1 MRVLVTGST
10 GYIGSRLV
18 PVLLEAGHEVL
29 AATRG
34 SDLDDFGW
42 GEQVTRAPLDIEDPD
57 SVRAATRGVD
67 AVVYLVHS
75 MDEGDFVRKDREAAE
90 RVAEAAVQNGVGRVV
105 YLSGL
110 IPPGNLSDHLR
121 SRLEV
126 EEVLLGSAV
135 PTVSLRAAMVI
146 GSGSTSFELM
156 RRMTER
162 VPFTPIP
169 TWMRSTVQP
178 IAVED
183 VVTIIAA
190 ALEGEPRDRAYDV
203 GAPERPTYPELLALF
218 ADVAGL
224 RRLQLTV
231 PFLPVS
237 LVGRAVAAISG
248 LPRGTV
254 TALVESL
261 SHDMVC
267 REDDVIDDLLGGH
280 HDFVT
285 LRAAIE
291 RSLAPADDATDA
303 GADLQSGDD
312 NDPAWAGGVVTVEA
326 GRPRLRPRTLLATLL
341 LGAAQSRAE
350 RAPRDSPEP
359 RPHPDRARTP
369 SMRVTPGATRI
380 DRGPPARR
388 GKP

>member
-10 GYIGSRLV
+10 GYVGSRLV
-18 PVLLEAGHEVL
+18 PVLLDAGHEVC

-34 SDLDDFGW
+34 SDLDAFGW
-42 GEQVTRAPLDIEDPD
+42 GAQVTRTPLDIEDPD
-57 SVRAATRGVD
+57 SVREATRGVD

-75 MDEGDFVRKDREAAE
+75 MDDGDFVRKDREAAE
-90 RVAEAAVQNGVGRVV
+90 RMAGAAAENGVGRMV

-126 EEVLLGSAV
+126 EEVFLGSSV

-224 RRLQLTV
+224 WRLQVPV
-231 PFLPVS
+231 PFLPVA
-237 LVGRAVAAISG
+237 LVGRAVAVISG

-267 REDDVIDDLLGGH
+267 REDDVLGDLLGGQH
-280 HDFVT
+280 GFVT
-285 LRAAIE
+285 LRAALE
-291 RSLAPADDATDA
+291 RSLAPEDDATDPR
-303 GADLQSGDD
+303 GDLQSGDA
-312 NDPAWAGGVVTVEA
+312 NDPEWAGGAVTVES
-326 GRPRLRPRTLLATLL
+326 GRPRLRPRTLLANLL
-341 LGAAQSRAE
+341 LGVAQSRAE
-350 RAPRDSPEP
+350 RVPR
-359 RPHPDRARTP
+359 
-369 SMRVTPGATRI
+369 G
-380 DRGPPARR
+380 
-388 GKP
+388 